1 MAVCRDVPKLI
12 AGCGQWAR
20 FEGAR
25 AGWPVTSMRENGNAR
40 GVTGAGTIFRV
51 LAVSPSG
58 PLPAIV
64 RLSGLQRVQLPLKAS
79 NMDLH
84 AIENH
89 DAAQVYC
96 IDNGRWVRI

>member
-20 FEGAR
+20 FEGAPCC
-25 AGWPVTSMRENGNAR
+25 AGWETSMCENGNAR

-64 RLSGLQRVQLPLKAS
+64 RLSRLQRVQLPLKGVVGIFGTKAKHGPPRDRES
-79 NMDLH
+79 
-84 AIENH
+84 
-89 DAAQVYC
+89 
-96 IDNGRWVRI
+96 